1 MFHLIVKRILWM
13 FPTLLVISVIS
24 FLLIQ
29 LPPGDYLT
37 AYISALEETGETFDA
52 DLVDALRQ
60 RYNLDDPIYVQY
72 WRWVR
77 GLLKG
82 NFGMSFE
89 WNRPVSELIFER
101 LFLTVAISISTLVFV
116 YTLAIPIGI
125 YSATHQYSWGDY
137 GLTFVGFIGLATP
150 NFLLALILLYF
161 ANVWFGTS
169 IGGLMD
175 PIYIDQQW

>member
-13 FPTLLVISVIS
+13 FPTLLVISIIS

-37 AYISALEETGETFDA
+37 AYISALEETGETVDA

-72 WRWVR
+72 WRWMR

-101 LFLTVAISISTLVFV
+101 LFFLAALSSKDGVQKKYDMLINNKQVPLRDLFKNLFQKINDAIV
-116 YTLAIPIGI
+116 
-125 YSATHQYSWGDY
+125 
-137 GLTFVGFIGLATP
+137 
-150 NFLLALILLYF
+150 
-161 ANVWFGTS
+161 
-169 IGGLMD
+169 
-175 PIYIDQQW
+175 